1 MVRTTKAAVFC
12 ILCHLVGRYNAY
24 ESPLQVFAK
33 PKDIK
38 QLFKEV
44 GKTYD
49 VSAGT
54 AKQGP
59 YLHPIYD
66 FHCGEVTVKTITP
79 TMIIQRRFLYYAKES
94 WHWLSENYTVN
105 IRNSSGSKP
114 RNYADL
120 TTMHGMK
127 TLVASMYLLWMDDT
141 CALLFNNKTSDCE
154 SWDFRK
160 PQRGGAAPTLCT
172 TLTRVCQKPDFR
184 YFNIPQC
191 YIHYPH

>member
-1 MVRTTKAAVFC
+1 MVRTAKAAVFC
-12 ILCHLVGRYNAY
+12 ILCHLVGRYNAN

-38 QLFKEV
+38 QLFTEV
-44 GKTYD
+44 GKTYY

-94 WHWLSENYTVN
+94 WHCSGRKYASSMDGQYLRSFVPTIKQVTASPGTSGNLS
-105 IRNSSGSKP
+105 
-114 RNYADL
+114 
-120 TTMHGMK
+120 
-127 TLVASMYLLWMDDT
+127 VAEQHQHF
-141 CALLFNNKTSDCE
+141 A
-154 SWDFRK
+154 
-160 PQRGGAAPTLCT
+160 QR
-172 TLTRVCQKPDFR
+172 
-184 YFNIPQC
+184 
-191 YIHYPH
+191 